1 MRSMP
6 PAALATAPAKLNF
19 SLRITGRRVDGYHF
33 ISSLVAPIATFDYL
47 TLSVA
52 PSAASAVHIDC
63 QPAVGLPVAAANL
76 AFRAAELFL
85 RRSGLRGAVSIALI
99 KHIPIGAGL
108 GGGSSDAAAVLQV
121 LNRLTGTNVP
131 PTELT
136 DWALELGAD
145 VPFFLYGRPALMTG
159 VGERLQPWRGPNAQP
174 IVVAYASVPS
184 STAAVYAKYD
194 DLLTT
199 RTGASSIPPLK
210 PGQEPLRSL
219 MQNDLEVAAFQLQP
233 SLRRLKERLVALGA
247 DEVCMTGSGS
257 AMFGTW
263 TRWNDAQHAA
273 EQLRTAG
280 IWARVTRIIEQ
291 TPAIELFP
299 GTEVVGGRSP
309 SW

>member
-1 MRSMP
+1 MHAMP
-6 PAALATAPAKLNF
+6 TAAWATAPAKLNF
-19 SLRITGRRVDGYHF
+19 SLRITGHRADGYHF
-33 ISSLVAPIATFDYL
+33 ISSLVAPIAIFDYL

-52 PSAASAVHIDC
+52 RSAASTIHVDC
-63 QPAVGLPVAAANL
+63 HPAIALPVAAANL
-76 AFRAAELFL
+76 AFRAAEVFL
-85 RRSGLRGAVSIALI
+85 RRSALRAAVSIALI

-108 GGGSSDAAAVLQV
+108 GGGSSDAAAVLQM
-121 LNRLTGTNVP
+121 LNRVTAANVP
-131 PTELT
+131 PSELAG
-136 DWALELGAD
+136 WALELGAD
-145 VPFFLYGRPALMTG
+145 VPLFLYGRPALMTG
-159 VGERLQPWRGPNAQP
+159 IGEELQPWRGPDVQP
-174 IVVAYASVPS
+174 IVVAYASAPS

-199 RTGASSIPPLK
+199 RTDASSIPPLK

-247 DEVCMTGSGS
+247 NAVCMTGSGS

-263 TRWNDAQHAA
+263 TRWNDAQRAA

-280 IWARVTRIIEQ
+280 IWARVTRVIER